1 MRADLRCAV
10 SYAERL
16 AVACGRPRGSE
27 YDGIHEGARHR
38 GRAHSGA
45 RHSRVRLHL
54 GSGVLMSTT
63 LNPRPAEAVAQT
75 RRRHSRRMV
84 YVMMRLTGVLLA
96 VLVTGHLLVT
106 HVVTD
111 VAGTDAGFIAK
122 RWGSALW
129 VTWDSLML

>member
-1 MRADLRCAV
+1 
-10 SYAERL
+10 
-16 AVACGRPRGSE
+16 
-27 YDGIHEGARHR
+27 
-38 GRAHSGA
+38 
-45 RHSRVRLHL
+45 
-54 GSGVLMSTT
+54 MSTT
-63 LNPRPAEAVAQT
+63 LNPRPAEAAAQT
-75 RRRHSRRMV
+75 RPRHGRRTV

-129 VTWDSLML
+129 VTWDSLMLAAALGHACAGVWAALDDYVRGAKLRRRSRVALVALTFALFVFGAYVIARAVYS